1 MRWVLA
7 LLLMLSVAACL
18 PGEERDVLR
27 LSGQTMGTQYHII
40 AIGDALDADALEEK
54 LVRVLADVDAR
65 MSNWNPESEI
75 SRFSDLAETG
85 PQPISPELAEVMQG
99 AMQVHA
105 QSEGMFDVTLSP
117 LIELWGFGARET
129 EDAVP
134 NDSEIAETLERVGQ
148 ARLLTLD
155 MQAPSLAKAL
165 PEVEVNLA
173 AIAKGY
179 GIDAVAAMLH
189 DAGIADYMVEIG
201 GDLVTRGQNDKGQP
215 WRIGIET
222 PEPGSQTSVQRVIAV
237 SGLGMA
243 SSGDYRNFFERDG
256 RRYSHLLDPTTG
268 RPVTHATTSAT
279 VLAENAMMADAW
291 ATAMLVLGRE
301 RGLAVAERHGVA
313 VFFISRDRQ
322 ADGASYILDE
332 SSAFSALT
340 KTD

>member
-1 MRWVLA
+1 MRRLLV
-7 LLLMLSVAACL
+7 LLLLPLAACL
-18 PGEERDVLR
+18 PGGEREVLR

-40 AIGDALDADALEEK
+40 AIGEDLDEVALGVQLET
-54 LVRVLADVDAR
+54 VLADVDSK

-75 SRFSDLAETG
+75 SRFSASQDTS
-85 PQPISPELAEVMQG
+85 PQPISPELAHVIQG
-99 AMQVHA
+99 AAEVHT
-105 QSEGMFDVTLSP
+105 QSEGMFDVTLGP
-117 LIELWGFGARET
+117 LIELWGFGTRQA
-129 EDAVP
+129 EDPVP
-134 NDSEIAETLERVGQ
+134 SEAEIAKALTRVGQ
-148 ARLLTLD
+148 SRLLRLD
-155 MQAPSLAKAL
+155 PEFPSLAKEMQ
-165 PEVEVNLA
+165 EVEVNVA

-179 GIDAVAAMLH
+179 GIDAVAAILH
-189 DAGIADYMVEIG
+189 DAGIENYMVEIG

-222 PEPGSQTSVQRVIAV
+222 PEPGSQNNVQRVIAL

-291 ATAMLVLGRE
+291 ATAMLVLGRQ

-322 ADGASYILDE
+322 ADGQSYILDE
-332 SSAFSALT
+332 SSAFTALT

>member
-1 MRWVLA
+1 MRRVLG
-7 LLLMLSVAACL
+7 LLVILCLSACL
-18 PGEERDVLR
+18 PKDERDVLR
-27 LSGQTMGTQYHII
+27 LSGQTMGTYYNIV
-40 AIGDALDADALEEK
+40 AIGTELDAERLTARIET
-54 LVRVLADVDAR
+54 VLDNVDSS
-65 MSNWNPESEI
+65 MSNWNPASEI
-75 SRFSDLAETG
+75 SRFSASRDTT
-85 PQPISPELAEVMQG
+85 PQDISQELAHVMQG
-99 AMQVHA
+99 AARVHA
-105 QSEGMFDVTLSP
+105 QSEGMFDVTLGP
-117 LIELWGFGARET
+117 LIELWGFGTRKT
-129 EDAVP
+129 DDP
-134 NDSEIAETLERVGQ
+134 QPSEAAIANALRRVGQ

-155 MQAPSLAKAL
+155 HDGATLAKAR

-179 GIDAVAAMLH
+179 GIDALAQALR
-189 DAGIADYMVEIG
+189 DEGLEDFMVEIG
-201 GDLVTRGQNDKGQP
+201 GDLVTSGHNERDQP

-222 PEPGSQTSVQRVIAV
+222 PDPGNQRNVQRVIGL

-268 RPVTHATTSAT
+268 RPVTHTTTSAT

-301 RGLAVAERHGVA
+301 RGMAVAERHGVA

-322 ADGASYILDE
+322 RDGQSYILDE

-340 KTD
+340 TTD